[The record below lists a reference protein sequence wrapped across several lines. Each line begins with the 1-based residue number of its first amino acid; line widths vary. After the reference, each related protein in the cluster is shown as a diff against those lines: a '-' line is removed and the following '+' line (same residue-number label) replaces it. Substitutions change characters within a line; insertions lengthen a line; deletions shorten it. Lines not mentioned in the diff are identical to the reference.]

1 MHTVHLNTVH
11 LNSVHYTDAVTET
24 ESTGR
29 RHTRDD
35 VARTALRILDDHG
48 LPDLTM
54 RRLAAALDVQ
64 PSALYWHFPNKQTL
78 LADLADRIVAHGRPA
93 AGPASGPHA
102 APDQWMHAVRTESA
116 ALRDALLAYRDGAE
130 VVSSTFALGLGS
142 TDAVDRLAAA
152 VALGGFDADTSRR
165 AATALLHF
173 ILGHVSHEQQR
184 MQYDSIGVLADAGAV
199 STLDEDD
206 PAAAFG
212 FGVDLLVGGLELR
225 RSREAGG
232 SRPVSRSRT

>member
-1 MHTVHLNTVH
+1 M
-11 LNSVHYTDAVTET
+11 TET

-78 LADLADRIVAHGRPA
+78 LAALADRIVSHGRPVA
-93 AGPASGPHA
+93 TATASTA
-102 APDQWMHAVRTESA
+102 TAPTDWMHAVRSEAA

-142 TDAVDRLAAA
+142 TAAVDRLASA
-152 VALGGFDADTSRR
+152 VALGGFDDHTSGR

-184 MQYDSIGVLADAGAV
+184 MQYDSFGVVADGVTA
-199 STLDEDD
+199 SSIDEDD
-206 PAAAFG
+206 PAAAFR
-212 FGVDLLVGGLELR
+212 FGVDLLVGGLEF
-225 RSREAGG
+225 
-232 SRPVSRSRT
+232 SRSRR